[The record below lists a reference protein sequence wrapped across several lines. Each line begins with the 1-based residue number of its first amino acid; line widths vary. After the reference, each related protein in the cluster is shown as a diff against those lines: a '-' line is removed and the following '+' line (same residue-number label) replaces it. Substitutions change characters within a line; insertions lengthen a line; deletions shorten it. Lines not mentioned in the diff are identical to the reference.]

1 MKKQKNHTINRRKFI
16 GNSAKIAAAGFIF
29 NQLTASTKKYNAWD
43 GEIKVS
49 LIGCGGRGTGAAIQ
63 AIAADPD
70 VRLVAIADVFEDQ
83 TKSCMNALVEKYGD
97 SDQLSVL

>member
-49 LIGCGGRGTGAAIQ
+49 LIG
-63 AIAADPD
+63 
-70 VRLVAIADVFEDQ
+70 
-83 TKSCMNALVEKYGD
+83 
-97 SDQLSVL
+97 